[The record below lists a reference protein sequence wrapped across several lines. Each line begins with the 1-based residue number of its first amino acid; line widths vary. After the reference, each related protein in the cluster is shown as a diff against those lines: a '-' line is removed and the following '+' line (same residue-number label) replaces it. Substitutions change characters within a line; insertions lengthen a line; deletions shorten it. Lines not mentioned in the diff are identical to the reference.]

1 MGSTLNFSPMKRM
14 GKINYIIPQRNMI
27 TVCCFQPHGL
37 KHVFFFFSLLP
48 INMQS
53 QYNKKAIKCKD

>member
-1 MGSTLNFSPMKRM
+1 MGSTLNFSPMKQM

-53 QYNKKAIKCKD
+53 QYNK